1 MQEIPVIDF
10 SSFENDQSTCAQKI
24 KSASES
30 VGFFY
35 LRNHGIPDTMI
46 NEMFSL
52 SQRYFNHPINEK
64 ILHEIN
70 EENQGYSRMHQE
82 ILDPKNQKI
91 GDFKEAFNFGK
102 IINGKPSQILPP
114 IFQENMELLSS
125 FEQASNKFIQSLAS
139 SIQLPLSEC
148 HNLCLKVLQTFAIAL
163 EIPESEGG
171 KNWFESRHSYDRK
184 SGDTLRILHYPPMK
198 TFDSEEM
205 IPPIIPGCILINLGD
220 LLEFW
225 TKGLLKSTKHRVVF
239 RSDTCKSDRYSIA
252 YFCHAVD
259 DVPLIPIPSNSL
271 AINAGS
277 RRIGANDS
285 GNDGNVITAVR

>member
-10 SSFENDQSTCAQKI
+10 SLFENDKSTCAREI

-35 LRNHGIPDTMI
+35 LRNHGISDTLI

-52 SQRYFNHPINEK
+52 SQKYFSLPINEK
-64 ILHEIN
+64 LLHKIN

-91 GDFKEAFNFGK
+91 A
-102 IINGKPSQILPP
+102 
-114 IFQENMELLSS
+114 
-125 FEQASNKFIQSLAS
+125 
-139 SIQLPLSEC
+139 
-148 HNLCLKVLQTFAIAL
+148 FAIAL
-163 EIPESEGG
+163 EISETEGG
-171 KNWFESRHSYDRK
+171 RNWFASRHSYDRK
-184 SGDTLRILHYPPMK
+184 SA
-198 TFDSEEM
+198 
-205 IPPIIPGCILINLGD
+205 PIIPGCILINLGD

-239 RSDTCKSDRYSIA
+239 RSDTCKFDRYSIA

-259 DVPLIPIPSNSL
+259 DEPVIPIPSNLL
-271 AINAGS
+271 AINDGNK
-277 RRIGANDS
+277 IGENDS
-285 GNDGNVITAVR
+285 SNIITAGQHLRKRLDETYIYF